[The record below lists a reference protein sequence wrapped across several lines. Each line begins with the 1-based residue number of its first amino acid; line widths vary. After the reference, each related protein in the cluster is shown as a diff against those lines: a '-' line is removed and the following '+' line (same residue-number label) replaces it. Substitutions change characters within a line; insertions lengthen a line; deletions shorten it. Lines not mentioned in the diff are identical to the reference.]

1 MDPSHSLLHSL
12 LHSMS
17 DLAIIISSLSIR
29 KYFGNF
35 SSLCWSLCSR
45 MGALAGVVVVVHELR
60 VAVLLSMSWRGR
72 RDETSIVRPRT
83 GLTAVFQD
91 VRIQSG
97 WELEQSSHHPF
108 HNFFSTGHVRPE
120 KSEPSGNAPL
130 VYRGQWF
137 YMCIIGPK
145 RSQDGCLRIQTL
157 FDTRELSLTMATRS
171 SREHSK
177 TEAISNGPCCLGC
190 SRELVTTCKCLMHRV
205 L

>member
-1 MDPSHSLLHSL
+1 
-12 LHSMS
+12 
-17 DLAIIISSLSIR
+17 
-29 KYFGNF
+29 
-35 SSLCWSLCSR
+35 
-45 MGALAGVVVVVHELR
+45 MGALAGVVAVVHELR
-60 VAVLLSMSWRGR
+60 VAAVLSMSWRGR

-91 VRIQSG
+91 LRIQSA
-97 WELEQSSHHPF
+97 WELGQSSHLHSHF
-108 HNFFSTGHVRPE
+108 FFSLTGHVRPE

-130 VYRGQWF
+130 VYRGKWF

-145 RSQDGCLRIQTL
+145 RSQDGCVRIQTL

-177 TEAISNGPCCLGC
+177 TEAISNGPCCLDL
-190 SRELVTTCKCLMHRV
+190 ELVTTCKCFMHGV